1 MLSAD
6 LSVVHADDQV
16 TIVLTGDFDITAMPY
31 LSARLAAVRAARPG
45 RLVFDLTGVAFMD
58 CRSVRLVVGAA
69 GAGADGDVGGPTV
82 NDTGPVLI
90 GPPPVV
96 RRLLRITGLDRACE
110 IRDPAGPSH
119 QSSKLTVKC

>member
-6 LSVVHADDQV
+6 LSIVHADAQV

-31 LSARLAAVRAARPG
+31 LSARLAAVRAAGTG

-69 GAGADGDVGGPTV
+69 GAVGAAA
-82 NDTGPVLI
+82 NDSGPVLI

-110 IRDPAGPSH
+110 IRDPADPSH

>member
-6 LSVVHADDQV
+6 LSIVHADAQV
-16 TIVLTGDFDITAMPY
+16 TIVLTGEFDITAMPY
-31 LSARLAAVRAARPG
+31 LSARLAAVRAAGTG

-69 GAGADGDVGGPTV
+69 GDVGAAA
-82 NDTGPVLI
+82 NDSGPVLI

-110 IRDPAGPSH
+110 IRDPADPSH

>member
-1 MLSAD
+1 MTSAD
-6 LSVVHADDQV
+6 LSVVYADDQV
-16 TIVLTGDFDITAMPY
+16 IIVLTGDFDITAMPY
-31 LSARLAAVRAARPG
+31 LSARLAAVRAAGTG

-69 GAGADGDVGGPTV
+69 ADGDVGGATA

-96 RRLLRITGLDRACE
+96 RRLLRITGLDQACE
-110 IRDPAGPSH
+110 IRDPADPSH
-119 QSSKLTVKC
+119 HSSKLTVKC